1 MWVIIQKLLS
11 DFSLLYRKFIHWN
24 ISKILIVIFT
34 FLLGILFALPFLI
47 IVVILMNID
56 PIDWK
61 DIIST
66 FYTSQT
72 IGMSLLTALSSHLFY
87 IIIEALFLILWVLS
101 FWFWSSYRLI
111 LLAKLNLDYKK
122 WTPTKF
128 FQNYYFNGAK
138 ILKVLG
144 IFSWIWLV
152 FFALFLAVVLF
163 VFVVILLFWWIDNS
177 YLLATQGTSIS
188 GFSLIILFWV
198 LSGILAFLY
207 LAYRMNYSYII
218 MLDEE
223 NYPQTQ
229 SALSYVKESF
239 KITSGVKIF
248 KFVWVALLFSL
259 CIMLPIDYLAQYLE
273 NIDAQVLGFVYG
285 IIIFL
290 CINGLFEMLLVS
302 TYYSIML
309 PQTEKKEVP
318 LTHIS
323 EEIV

>member
-1 MWVIIQKLLS
+1 M
-11 DFSLLYRKFIHWN
+11 
-24 ISKILIVIFT
+24 
-34 FLLGILFALPFLI
+34 
-47 IVVILMNID
+47 
-56 PIDWK
+56 
-61 DIIST
+61 
-66 FYTSQT
+66 
-72 IGMSLLTALSSHLFY
+72 
-87 IIIEALFLILWVLS
+87 
-101 FWFWSSYRLI
+101 
-111 LLAKLNLDYKK
+111 
-122 WTPTKF
+122 
-128 FQNYYFNGAK
+128 
-138 ILKVLG
+138 
-144 IFSWIWLV
+144 
-152 FFALFLAVVLF
+152 
-163 VFVVILLFWWIDNS
+163 
-177 YLLATQGTSIS
+177 
-188 GFSLIILFWV
+188 IILFWV